1 MTVDNHSTFNS
12 KTYMIVLKLFIIGYK
27 QTAMWQYFIFT
38 YIHKNYSVSNKK
50 QYYQCCRDTY
60 THTYTHIRKL
70 THFDEKK

>member
-12 KTYMIVLKLFIIGYK
+12 KTYTIVCLSVKLFIIGYK

-60 THTYTHIRKL
+60 THIRIL